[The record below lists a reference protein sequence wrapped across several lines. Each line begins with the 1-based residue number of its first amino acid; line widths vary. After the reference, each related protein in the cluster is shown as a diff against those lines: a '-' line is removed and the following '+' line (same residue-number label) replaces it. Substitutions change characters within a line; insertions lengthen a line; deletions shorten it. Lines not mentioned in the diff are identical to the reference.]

1 MKEEN
6 TKLTEELKTKT
17 DMLLRILEEKKTTEE
32 QVNKLK
38 NFLNEWMKPKFC
50 WKLYLSSST
59 KEISE
64 GAFPPWSI
72 SGFNTVKTV

>member
-38 NFLNEWMKPKFC
+38 NFLNE
-50 WKLYLSSST
+50 
-59 KEISE
+59 
-64 GAFPPWSI
+64 
-72 SGFNTVKTV
+72 

>member
-6 TKLTEELKTKT
+6 TKLSEELKTKT

-38 NFLNEWMKPKFC
+38 NFLNEDQIAA
-50 WKLYLSSST
+50 LNNRT
-59 KEISE
+59 RE
-64 GAFPPWSI
+64 WSPEAI
-72 SGFNTVKTV
+72 IKG